1 MRWQE
6 DEMQLQQLRYVLEVE
21 NTGSMNKA
29 AKNLFISQ
37 PNLSSAINNLEK
49 ELNVQIFNR
58 TNKGVEVT
66 RDGKLL
72 IQYAKSILGQVEQL
86 EKAYG
91 IDERKHVSFLE
102 ISQTGMINLAHVIS
116 KIYNQLN
123 ESRVEI
129 IIKEGNIGETI
140 KHLFYMRSEIAIV
153 TMNSTQMNLIQ
164 KALDQRK
171 IELNI
176 LNKTKL
182 GVVVSPISSLY
193 HRDEVAFEE
202 LNRLTYIDHL
212 EEKNLSL
219 NQNGELVDIWSR
231 FLGNTIHVTD
241 REVVL
246 DLLGDLDSYS
256 FNIEKNIHYLN
267 QRGLKFIRLKED
279 IDIYVGWLKR
289 KREPLSYEAAILV
302 EELIRS
308 F

>member
-1 MRWQE
+1 M
-6 DEMQLQQLRYVLEVE
+6 
-21 NTGSMNKA
+21 
-29 AKNLFISQ
+29 
-37 PNLSSAINNLEK
+37 
-49 ELNVQIFNR
+49 
-58 TNKGVEVT
+58 
-66 RDGKLL
+66 
-72 IQYAKSILGQVEQL
+72 
-86 EKAYG
+86 
-91 IDERKHVSFLE
+91 
-102 ISQTGMINLAHVIS
+102 
-116 KIYNQLN
+116 
-123 ESRVEI
+123 
-129 IIKEGNIGETI
+129 
-140 KHLFYMRSEIAIV
+140 
-153 TMNSTQMNLIQ
+153 
-164 KALDQRK
+164 
-171 IELNI
+171 
-176 LNKTKL
+176 
-182 GVVVSPISSLY
+182 
-193 HRDEVAFEE
+193 AFEE